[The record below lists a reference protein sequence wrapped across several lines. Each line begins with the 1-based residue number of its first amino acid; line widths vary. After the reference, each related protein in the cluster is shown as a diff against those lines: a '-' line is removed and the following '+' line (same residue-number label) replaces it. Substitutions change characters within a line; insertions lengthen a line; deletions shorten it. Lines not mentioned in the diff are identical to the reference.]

1 MNNPLLNQ
9 ALIEMEQN
17 LKNLESSRKQVDTV
31 SEKTEDIIFNV
42 QNLLSSVEKLKIS
55 YGTEEQSIKKV
66 LQNGTENLKLSFDH
80 SAKLLDD
87 TSKNFNDT
95 QIANLHNIQTAILEF
110 ERVLNAILLQ
120 IQELDLDKNLKL
132 IEDTLKFQYD
142 SIETI
147 ISNLSNI
154 IEEFVNSNSVFFENI
169 QQKADNHLKIVSDIK
184 REVESHQ
191 IKHSEKMS
199 DLTDLIKKDRS
210 KVNDLIGDIK
220 NEIDAFSKSSLTEIK
235 EISKSIQKTENELKI
250 KLSSIEDNISQL
262 QNKHF
267 NEISAS
273 IENQNDKIISLET
286 TFDGLLKNLELK
298 QESVLSQ
305 VKLVSDQIENNQKKS
320 WLFFSI
326 GLVVVILALIISQ

>member
-31 SEKTEDIIFNV
+31 SEKTKDIIFNV

-326 GLVVVILALIISQ
+326 GLGLVIIALIISR